1 MLKLIIIKFHYYSVT
16 KPKINLCSKDQ
27 MLCKIATPLSSTKQP
42 ICLSNHPLNNS
53 SNDHIIVTRH
63 DNVCIH
69 ICVYI
74 CIYYT
79 HTAQPRRNPKARE
92 KEKKKNKVLVPSCLT
107 ASFAVNILTT
117 STLFPNPLCKH

>member
-1 MLKLIIIKFHYYSVT
+1 MYIKSYIKIFLYFIDINILYPPHKNLFSKLMLKLIIIKFHYYSVT

-69 ICVYI
+69 IRVYI
-74 CIYYT
+74 FIYYT

-92 KEKKKNKVLVPSCLT
+92 KEKKK
-107 ASFAVNILTT
+107 
-117 STLFPNPLCKH
+117 

>member
-53 SNDHIIVTRH
+53 SNDHIIVTCH
-63 DNVCIH
+63 DNVCIYMYL
-69 ICVYI
+69 YI
-74 CIYYT
+74 RILLNLEEILK
-79 HTAQPRRNPKARE
+79 R
-92 KEKKKNKVLVPSCLT
+92 EKKKNKVLVPSCLT
-107 ASFAVNILTT
+107 ANRVFCRQHFNDL
-117 STLFPNPLCKH
+117 NPIS

>member
-69 ICVYI
+69 IYI
-74 CIYYT
+74 YLYII
-79 HTAQPRRNPKARE
+79 RILLNLEEILKR
-92 KEKKKNKVLVPSCLT
+92 EKKKKKKIRCSCP
-107 ASFAVNILTT
+107 AA
-117 STLFPNPLCKH
+117 